1 MAVSVRLTTLGM
13 LLCYAV
19 ETTAGTRPTTGYT
32 IIPEVKSTPDF
43 DTEPETIDSTTL
55 FEDEYRTS
63 EPGLRDLGGAAAFEA
78 NFTDLL
84 KETVDDIIN
93 EYETATAAGKAM
105 WFCVIHPKSKYA
117 MYLKGRVVKVNFGAA
132 SVAEMLGTTIRI
144 YPTQA
149 PFMGEK
155 PTDTEKMISDFK
167 DAQQGTGGGGDVSV

>member
-13 LLCYAV
+13 FLCYAV

-78 NFTDLL
+78 NFTDVL
-84 KETVDDIIN
+84 KDSVDEIIN
-93 EYETATAAGKAM
+93 DYDTATAAGKAV
-105 WFCVIHPKSKYA
+105 WFCVGHPKSKYA
-117 MYLKGRVVKVNFGAA
+117 MYLKGRIVKVQFGAA
-132 SVAEMLGTTIRI
+132 AVADMLNTTIRI
-144 YPTQA
+144 YPTQS
-149 PFMGEK
+149 PFMAEK
-155 PTDTEKMISDFK
+155 PTDTEKMISDYK
-167 DAQQGTGGGGDVSV
+167 AAQQGTVEGGEVGV

>member
-19 ETTAGTRPTTGYT
+19 EATAGTRPTTGYT

-78 NFTDLL
+78 NFTDAL
-84 KETVDDIIN
+84 KDLVDDIIDD
-93 EYETATAAGKAM
+93 YDTAVASGKAM
-105 WFCVIHPKSKYA
+105 WFCVVHPKSNYA

-149 PFMGEK
+149 PFMATK
-155 PTDTEKMISDFK
+155 PTDTATMISTYK
-167 DAQQGTGGGGDVSV
+167 AEQQGTSGDNVGV